1 MALLLMGNKNY
12 SSWSIR
18 PWFFIRHAGLA
29 IEDKVIPLDEVATS
43 AEIGRF
49 SPSKRVPVLVLP
61 EGDVVWDSLAIGEY
75 LAETHPASGVWPVE
89 AAARRRARSAC
100 AEMHSSFGELR
111 RVLTC
116 NKRARYAP
124 DAWRK
129 IAGGKEAEAAI
140 EADIDRVHALWK
152 MLLDASG
159 GPFLCG
165 AFGYVDA
172 FFVPVVSR
180 FATYGITS
188 PADAQAYRARVEAL
202 PTYTRWEEEA
212 VAETWSIEKYEYDI
226 ARR

>member
-18 PWFFIRHAGLA
+18 PWFFIRHAGLP
-29 IEDKVIPLDEVATS
+29 IEDQVVPLDELATS
-43 AEIGRF
+43 AEIAKY

-61 EGDVVWDSLAIGEY
+61 EGDAVWDSLAIGEY
-75 LAETHPASGVWPVE
+75 LAETHSDAGVWPVDPS
-89 AAARRRARSAC
+89 ARRRARSAC
-100 AEMHSSFGELR
+100 AEMHSSFSEMR

-116 NKRARYAP
+116 NLRAAYKA

-129 IAGGKEAEAAI
+129 VAGGPEAEKAV
-140 EADIDRVHALWK
+140 EADVARVHELWK
-152 MLLDASG
+152 SLLDASG

-180 FATYGITS
+180 FATYAIES
-188 PADAQAYRARVEAL
+188 PADLAAYRRRIEEL
-202 PTYTRWEEEA
+202 PTWARWNEEA
-212 VAETWSIEKYEYDI
+212 RAERWVIEKYEYPI
-226 ARR
+226 SKR